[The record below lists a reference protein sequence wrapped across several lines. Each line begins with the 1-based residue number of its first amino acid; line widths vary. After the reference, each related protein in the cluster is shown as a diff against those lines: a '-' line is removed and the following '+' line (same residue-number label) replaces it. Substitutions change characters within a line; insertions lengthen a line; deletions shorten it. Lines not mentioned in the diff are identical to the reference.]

1 MEKRGVEYVH
11 VYCVDNIL
19 VKMADPTF
27 IGYCLSKGAECAAKV
42 VEKAF
47 PTEAVGVVCK
57 VHGHY
62 KVLILLLFLFLFKGY
77 CATKMLLRRCLIVT
91 DVLLGTW
98 ILECCCKWSLLR
110 RCTDGICVC
119 LRRWWSIVK
128 LRCQQLRREILTD
141 AWHSAP
147 VTFAITSSLP
157 NSSVPSSGIVHL
169 LSLLVITS
177 FETFACRIH
186 AFRMSMWSVNSWID

>member
-1 MEKRGVEYVH
+1 MIDGNGGLYRALRDRRILDDMEKRGIEYVH

-62 KVLILLLFLFLFKGY
+62 KVLTLLFLLCTLG
-77 CATKMLLRRCLIVT
+77 ATKVI
-91 DVLLGTW
+91 LG
-98 ILECCCKWSLLR
+98 
-110 RCTDGICVC
+110 
-119 LRRWWSIVK
+119 
-128 LRCQQLRREILTD
+128 
-141 AWHSAP
+141 
-147 VTFAITSSLP
+147 
-157 NSSVPSSGIVHL
+157 
-169 LSLLVITS
+169 
-177 FETFACRIH
+177 
-186 AFRMSMWSVNSWID
+186 